1 MSRECPT
8 GGGGG
13 GRGGGGMT
21 CFKCNEEGHMSRE
34 CPQGGGGSGGRG
46 GGFRGRGGDRGNYS
60 YNFINIGLTNL
71 LKVREHA

>member
-46 GGFRGRGGDRGNYS
+46 GGFRGRGGDRGNNS
-60 YNFINIGLTNL
+60 YIFKFWLDLRPICSS
-71 LKVREHA
+71 